1 MHEDDTVKFAKAIPQ
16 ETVEQTGR
24 TFADLGLSR
33 EIVEVLDAAGF
44 TDPTP
49 IQAQAIPAGL
59 EGRDVIGLAQTG
71 SGKTAAFCLPLI
83 DRLRGAGRLKA
94 LILSPTREI
103 ALQTKGFLALF
114 EKPLGLRTACVIGGV
129 RIGPQISDLKRGA
142 EIVVAT
148 PGRLLDHAERGT
160 AKLDEVEALVLD
172 EADHMLDLGFL
183 PQIQRVMKYLP
194 DERQNLLFS
203 ATMPEPIERLVRRI
217 MHDPLTVDL
226 RPDNR
231 TAAGIEHRLYLV
243 HLDDMKKCLLALVNQ
258 EPGSMLIFLP
268 RKIDAEWA
276 HRQLELEGH
285 PVERIH
291 GDRSQRQR
299 VAALEGLREG
309 EHRVLIATDIA
320 ARGIDLPM
328 VRHVINFGMPDTVED
343 YVHRAGRTA
352 RGSATGIVSTIGTWR
367 DKSLVK
373 RVEEAIGE
381 EIPRCTAPGVKP
393 YKELKSAKRK
403 HRRRLL

>member
-1 MHEDDTVKFAKAIPQ
+1 MKFTGAIPQ

-24 TFADLGLSR
+24 TFADLGLSE
-33 EIVEVLDAAGF
+33 EIVNVLTKAGF
-44 TDPTP
+44 EHPTP
-49 IQAQAIPAGL
+49 IQAEAIPAAL

-71 SGKTAAFCLPLI
+71 SGKTAAFSLPLI
-83 DRLRGAGRLKA
+83 ERVRGAGGIRA
-94 LILSPTREI
+94 LILAPTREI
-103 ALQTKGFLALF
+103 ALQTEGLLSLF
-114 EKPLGLRTACVIGGV
+114 TKSIGLRTACLIGGV
-129 RIGPQISDLKRGA
+129 KFGPQFSDLKGGA

-160 AKLDEVEALVLD
+160 AKLGEVEALVLD

-183 PQIQRVMKYLP
+183 PQIQRVIQYLP
-194 DERQNLLFS
+194 EDRQNLLFS
-203 ATMPEPIERLVRRI
+203 ATMPGAIERLVRRI
-217 MHDPLTVDL
+217 MHDPVTVDL
-226 RPDNR
+226 RPENR

-243 HLDDMKKCLLALVNQ
+243 HRDDMKKCLLALVNE

-276 HRQLELEGH
+276 HRQLEIEGH

-299 VAALEGLREG
+299 VQALEGLREG

-320 ARGIDLPM
+320 ARGIDLPI
-328 VRHVINFGMPDTVED
+328 VRHIINFGMPDTVED
-343 YVHRAGRTA
+343 YIHRAGRTA

-367 DKSLVK
+367 DKTLVK

-381 EIPRCTAPGVKP
+381 QIPRRIAPGVKP
-393 YKELKSAKRK
+393 YKELESAKK
-403 HRRRLL
+403 KTRRRRML